1 MMVEVVL
8 AIMVHKNYDD
18 NDGSYDGNGDNDV
31 SVDDNGPDD
40 DSGIHINDNGDLWTR
55 IVGKCK

>member
-8 AIMVHKNYDD
+8 AIMVDKNCDD

-31 SVDDNGPDD
+31 NVDDNGPDD
-40 DSGIHINDNGDLWTR
+40 DSGRHINDNGDL
-55 IVGKCK
+55 